1 MNLPRQFYVTFSESD
16 PSFRFSEIWTYLVD
30 QTLFSRRV
38 CWLRWSYQIFDIFN
52 IGTFWFL
59 KLQGSNRITMKPL
72 WYKVIFT
79 RIDRANDFIRLV
91 HLTNDFLFMVPKP
104 QSDNLRKSLNRILY
118 TSYCVT
124 LIQKPTIVK
133 LSLISLLSILPL
145 NSNNIS
151 AFWPLLTHFIKI
163 RIWFYLLEHLFIQF
177 SSY

>member
-1 MNLPRQFYVTFSESD
+1 
-16 PSFRFSEIWTYLVD
+16 
-30 QTLFSRRV
+30 
-38 CWLRWSYQIFDIFN
+38 
-52 IGTFWFL
+52 
-59 KLQGSNRITMKPL
+59 MKPS

-104 QSDNLRKSLNRILY
+104 QSDNLRKCTNRILY

-151 AFWPLLTHFIKI
+151 AFWTLLAHFIKI
-163 RIWFYLLEHLFIQF
+163 RIWFYLLEDLFIQF
-177 SSY
+177 WSYLIFFPPRNNPIGKGWKIEMSMIELNHYSMVTRFTHRNGSTWL